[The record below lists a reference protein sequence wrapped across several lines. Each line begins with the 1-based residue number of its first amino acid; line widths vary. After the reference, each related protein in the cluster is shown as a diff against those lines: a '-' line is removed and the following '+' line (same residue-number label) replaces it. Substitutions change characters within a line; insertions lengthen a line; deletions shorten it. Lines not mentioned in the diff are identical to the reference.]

1 MRILYLED
9 EPADAQL
16 VERFAR
22 LTHHQLTVVSTVDQ
36 ARTTLTTPP
45 DLILVDILLH
55 RSRGGYDFVSELRT
69 QGYAKPIIAV
79 TGLALPHEIKQ
90 WYEVGFT
97 EVLTKPYTIQQLA
110 EVLNRYTS

>member
-22 LTHHQLTVVSTVDQ
+22 LTHHQVTIVSTVEQ
-36 ARTTLTTPP
+36 ARATLENSP

-55 RSRGGYDFVSELRT
+55 RSRGGYAFVSELRAA
-69 QGYAKPIIAV
+69 GYTKPIIAV
-79 TGLALPHEIKQ
+79 TGLALPHEVKQ

-110 EVLNRYTS
+110 EVLNRYSS